1 MKKRGATT
9 ITEPETGLKQE
20 LNRDETGVVSGK
32 PPKFCG
38 AVDEKWLIGGDAAAD
53 KVFRSIVS
61 ASDTWDS
68 LLQNWEQ

>member
-38 AVDEKWLIGGDAAAD
+38 AVDESGDAAAD

-61 ASDTWDS
+61 ASDT
-68 LLQNWEQ
+68 